1 MAQFAPPFNGE
12 VSMQLYQGKQQ
23 QRPQRRKGRSPW
35 KIALVGVAFVSVV
48 ALLAFAGYFFYLM
61 ATLPK
66 VDRLADYKPPIV
78 SQVFGD
84 DDTLVG
90 EFYLERRTV
99 VPVDKLPRRLIQAF
113 VAAED
118 SNFFQHKGIDYLGV
132 VRAATKN
139 LLSMRKKEGAS
150 TITQQVAKSMLLTP
164 EKKYSRKIKE
174 AILADAEWK
183 KGLCLGTRSIYIT
196 ESDLPGRRWVPTG
209 SSWRRK
215 LFRQGRGES
224 QPGGD
229 GDTGRTAEGPQF
241 LLPDQAYGKGA

>member
-1 MAQFAPPFNGE
+1 
-12 VSMQLYQGKQQ
+12 MQLYQGKQQ

-99 VPVDKLPRRLIQAF
+99 VPVDKLPRGSSRHSWRGGF
-113 VAAED
+113 
-118 SNFFQHKGIDYLGV
+118 NFFQHKGIDYLGV

-139 LLSMRKKEGAS
+139 LLSMLKK
-150 TITQQVAKSMLLTP
+150 
-164 EKKYSRKIKE
+164 R
-174 AILADAEWK
+174 
-183 KGLCLGTRSIYIT
+183 
-196 ESDLPGRRWVPTG
+196 GRRPSRSRWQSRC
-209 SSWRRK
+209 SSLPRRNTPAK
-215 LFRQGRGES
+215 
-224 QPGGD
+224 
-229 GDTGRTAEGPQF
+229 
-241 LLPDQAYGKGA
+241 

>member
-1 MAQFAPPFNGE
+1 
-12 VSMQLYQGKQQ
+12 MQLYQGKQQ
-23 QRPQRRKGRSPW
+23 QRPQRRKGGGSRW
-35 KIALVGVAFVSVV
+35 KIAVLAVVSVVVV

-84 DDTLVG
+84 DGILVG

-132 VRAATKN
+132 VRAAGKN
-139 LLSMRKKEGAS
+139 ILSMRKKEGAS
-150 TITQQVAKSMLLTP
+150 TITQQVAKSD
-164 EKKYSRKIKE
+164 RK
-174 AILADAEWK
+174 
-183 KGLCLGTRSIYIT
+183 S
-196 ESDLPGRRWVPTG
+196 VV
-209 SSWRRK
+209 
-215 LFRQGRGES
+215 
-224 QPGGD
+224 
-229 GDTGRTAEGPQF
+229 
-241 LLPDQAYGKGA
+241 